1 MTAATTGNGGR
12 IELSSEEA
20 AYLRQ
25 VLLACSQLLTWAY
38 RHGGPAVSQP
48 LAELTGPAAGGRS
61 PGGLLYDLSL
71 AIDYLDFAPAAR
83 STR

>member
-1 MTAATTGNGGR
+1 MTAATTGDGR

-25 VLLACSQLLTWAY
+25 VLLACSQLLTWAS
-38 RHGGPAVSQP
+38 RHGGPDVSQP
-48 LAELTGPAAGGRS
+48 LAEVTAAAAGGRS
-61 PGGLLYDLSL
+61 PGGLLYDLNL
-71 AIDYLDFAPAAR
+71 AIDHLDFAPAAR